1 MPITNLSLPVL
12 TVLTVSVFCFLVD
25 VFSHC
30 TTNISDFLL
39 IRVFLLFLIGHDVYQ
54 CLGRSSKKHRL
65 MTKQRN
71 LVCKFS
77 QMLKRGAPAWTLGFF
92 LTYKQRSILPPESTK
107 RCLVSLSLCKVMGFC
122 WFFNL
127 WSSNFETYT
136 TNETTHFIPST
147 PFHLTQ
153 VVMHSCKRE
162 EMPMFGQSRTELPAA
177 ASEHHDQDH
186 PHPITS
192 VSSLMKCMLY
202 MYAHLL

>member
-1 MPITNLSLPVL
+1 
-12 TVLTVSVFCFLVD
+12 
-25 VFSHC
+25 
-30 TTNISDFLL
+30 
-39 IRVFLLFLIGHDVYQ
+39 
-54 CLGRSSKKHRL
+54 

-107 RCLVSLSLCKVMGFC
+107 RCWVSLCKVIGC
-122 WFFNL
+122 L
-127 WSSNFETYT
+127 LVLRPWSSNFETYT
-136 TNETTHFIPST
+136 TNETTHLIPST

-162 EMPMFGQSRTELPAA
+162 EMPMFGQSRTKLPAA

-186 PHPITS
+186 PYPITS
-192 VSSLMKCMLY
+192 VSSLMKRMLY
-202 MYAHLL
+202 MSCSRVTSTYASLDNGFESHILHFLPRKKTKKPMAWRCSTNQMIDP